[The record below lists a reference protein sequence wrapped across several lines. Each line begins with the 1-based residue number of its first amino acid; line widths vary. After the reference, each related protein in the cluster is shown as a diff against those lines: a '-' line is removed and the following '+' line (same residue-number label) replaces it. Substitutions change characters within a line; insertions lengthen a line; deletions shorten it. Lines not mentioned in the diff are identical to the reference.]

1 MLVGWLVGGREGGE
15 WRVVENNKWA
25 SRRIET
31 TKTKRIYTK
40 KLKEVKNVV
49 CLFVVCLFVVFS
61 FLQLFLFLRP
71 LICSSRFYP
80 LLTARLCL
88 IPPPLLSSTSQST

>member
-1 MLVGWLVGGREGGE
+1 MLVGWLVGGEGGE

-40 KLKEVKNVV
+40 KLKEVKK
-49 CLFVVCLFVVFS
+49 CRLFVCRLFV
-61 FLQLFLFLRP
+61 
-71 LICSSRFYP
+71 C
-80 LLTARLCL
+80 RL
-88 IPPPLLSSTSQST
+88 